1 MDAAKQT
8 LETKLTQL
16 QITRDKTKPI
26 GQSGI
31 KSRIER
37 QKDTLQVLGNAAEE
51 AKRKLED
58 KKIAAGEELLDI
70 TTWCDEVESKI
81 TAVDEDISYLSSCLC
96 EVEQAELDK
105 NRKQQLQFEKE
116 LLAQKFHY
124 KELELKQATE
134 ANQQPSQVRDKGS
147 TAKLPKLSITKFNG
161 THLAWRRFWS
171 QFVEEIDKS
180 GMAPITKFSYLKEFV
195 VPKVRKSI
203 DGLPFTAEGYNRA
216 KSVLDDCYSKESE
229 IVKAYVR
236 DIIELPTIAVAE
248 PVQVRQFYERLVY
261 DVQSLETMGKLEQV
275 NGNVHLTIDKLSGI
289 RGDLVRNDDKWQDW
303 DFVKLCD
310 ALRSWTRR
318 NPVEE
323 QDKNSRKRERTRA
336 YSTRQRDVKDK
347 GRTCVYCDEATHR
360 RIECQRVSLPNE
372 RKMILAEKRLC
383 FNCTGTKHRASEC
396 NSKTTCQN
404 CSKRHHTSICEESKP
419 KGEKLLSV
427 PDDDKVIHPVVI
439 VNVDGIECRALID
452 SGAAS
457 SYASAKLLDKLGK
470 KPIDVKYKKVEML
483 MATTTTRMEIHKA
496 TIASKAGDY
505 QLEVNLIKVNKA
517 NLLEVE
523 NPQYEQLINSY
534 PHLNGVKIDD
544 LDSKSHL
551 PVHLVLGAGVYAKIK
566 MDSRPHV
573 GKQGEPVAER
583 TKLG

>member
-16 QITRDKTKPI
+16 QITRDKTKAI

-116 LLAQKFHY
+116 LLAQKLHY

-161 THLAWRRFWS
+161 THLDWRRFWS

-195 VPKVRKSI
+195 EPKVRKSI

-216 KSVLDDCYSKESE
+216 KSVFDDCYGKESE

-248 PVQVRQFYERLVY
+248 PVQVHQFYERLVY

-275 NGNVHLTIDKLSGI
+275 NGNVRLTIDKLSGI
-289 RGDLVRNDDKWQDW
+289 RGDLVRNDDNWQDW

-310 ALRSWTRR
+310 ALRSWTHR

-323 QDKNSRKRERTRA
+323 QDKNSQKFLR
-336 YSTRQRDVKDK
+336 
-347 GRTCVYCDEATHR
+347 
-360 RIECQRVSLPNE
+360 CQRTN
-372 RKMILAEKRLC
+372 MRLL
-383 FNCTGTKHRASEC
+383 R
-396 NSKTTCQN
+396 
-404 CSKRHHTSICEESKP
+404 
-419 KGEKLLSV
+419 
-427 PDDDKVIHPVVI
+427 
-439 VNVDGIECRALID
+439 
-452 SGAAS
+452 
-457 SYASAKLLDKLGK
+457 
-470 KPIDVKYKKVEML
+470 
-483 MATTTTRMEIHKA
+483 
-496 TIASKAGDY
+496 
-505 QLEVNLIKVNKA
+505 
-517 NLLEVE
+517 
-523 NPQYEQLINSY
+523 
-534 PHLNGVKIDD
+534 
-544 LDSKSHL
+544 
-551 PVHLVLGAGVYAKIK
+551 
-566 MDSRPHV
+566 
-573 GKQGEPVAER
+573 
-583 TKLG
+583 